1 MTMEELDRRYMALAL
16 SMGQRGLGL
25 TWPNPSVG
33 CVIVKDGRILGR
45 ACTQKTGRPHAEPQ
59 ALAQAGPE
67 ARGATAYVTLEP
79 CSHHGKTPPCAE
91 ALISAG
97 IARVVIGISDP
108 DPRVA
113 GQGIALLEAAG
124 IKVTTGILAPAA
136 TKLTEGFL
144 SRITKGRPHITLK
157 LATSFDGRI
166 ATATGESR
174 WITGPEARRYVHRLR
189 AISDAV
195 MIGSGTAI
203 TDDPML
209 DVRPT
214 GPKPVRIVLDRT
226 LKLDPTS
233 RLAASA
239 KTHPLWLLHATNGGE
254 DLIKAGADLLKTAE
268 IDNRIALGP
277 ALELL
282 AEKGLT
288 RIFCEGGGTLAA
300 NLIAEGFVDR
310 LITFTAGVA
319 LGADG
324 IPSLAPISYPNLAQ
338 APRFELEH
346 TRQIGND
353 TVASWIPA

>member
-1 MTMEELDRRYMALAL
+1 MTMDELDRRYMALAL
-16 SMGQRGLGL
+16 SIGQRGLGL

-33 CVIVKDGRILGR
+33 CVIVKHGQILAR
-45 ACTQKTGRPHAEPQ
+45 ACTHAGGRPHAEPQ
-59 ALAQAGPE
+59 ALAQAGQ
-67 ARGATAYVTLEP
+67 AAQGATAYVTLEP

-91 ALISAG
+91 ALIKAG

-113 GQGIALLEAAG
+113 GKGIAILEAAG
-124 IKVTTGILAPAA
+124 IEVTTGVLAAEA

-144 SRITKGRPHITLK
+144 SRITKGRPLITLK

-166 ATATGESR
+166 ATASGESR
-174 WITGPEARRYVHRLR
+174 WITGPTARSYVHRLR

-195 MIGSGTAI
+195 MIGSGTALA
-203 TDDPML
+203 DDPTL

-226 LKLDPTS
+226 LKLEANS
-233 RLAASA
+233 RLATTARS
-239 KTHPLWLLHATNGGE
+239 HPLWLLHSSGE
-254 DLIKAGADLLKTAE
+254 RKDLIAAGAKLIKTTE
-268 IDNRIALGP
+268 ENNRIALAP

-282 AEKGLT
+282 AQKGLT

-300 NLIAEGFVDR
+300 SLIAEGFVDR

-324 IPSLAPISYPNLAQ
+324 VPSLAPIPYPNLAK
-338 APRFELEH
+338 APRFQLEN

-353 TVASWIPA
+353 TVTNWIPT